1 MTLGECQANTMAAL
15 LLMPKPLLES
25 TLRRHVRRK
34 RIPIYGECVLLPSTK
49 PAVNAMADELG
60 VSFSALLIQL
70 KKYNMVE
77 RHDIQEYVLKMRQ
90 AT

>member
-25 TLRRHVRRK
+25 TLRRHVRRQ

-49 PAVNAMADELG
+49 RYGRRTGCLLFSSAYPAEKV
-60 VSFSALLIQL
+60 
-70 KKYNMVE
+70 
-77 RHDIQEYVLKMRQ
+77 
-90 AT
+90 